1 MKSSAFPL
9 FHLHM
14 YWTSP
19 RRPRNPKSGAG
30 ESSWS
35 SRLGSRQR
43 SLSCATAHL
52 AGTCLFLAVPCLG
65 GSQDRDLFIV
75 LLSPMFHLFL
85 SLPHLMEKSGLVG
98 WWALVLWDTF
108 PLLCMKFCSHSPPR
122 DVLLMLLGSRPLPLC
137 PVNAH
142 CHFASL
148 TSPIRVPA
156 A

>member
-14 YWTSP
+14 YRTSP
-19 RRPRNPKSGAG
+19 RRPRKPESGAG

-52 AGTCLFLAVPCLG
+52 AGTCLFLVVPRLR
-65 GSQDRDLFIV
+65 GSQHRDMFLV
-75 LLSPMFHLFL
+75 LPSPMFHLFL
-85 SLPHLMEKSGLVG
+85 ALPHLMEKSGPVG
-98 WWALVLWDTF
+98 QRALVLRDAF
-108 PLLCMKFCSHSPPR
+108 PLLCVKFCSHPLPR
-122 DVLLMLLGSRPLPLC
+122 DVLLMLLGSCPLPFC
-137 PVNAH
+137 PVKAH

-148 TSPIRVPA
+148 TPPIRVSA